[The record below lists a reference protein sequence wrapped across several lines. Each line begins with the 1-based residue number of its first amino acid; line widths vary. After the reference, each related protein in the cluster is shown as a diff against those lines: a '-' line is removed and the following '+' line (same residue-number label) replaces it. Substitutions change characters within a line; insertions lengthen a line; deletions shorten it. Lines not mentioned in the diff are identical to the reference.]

1 MNGRFVLDNTV
12 LSGFAAVGWLSSLGV
27 WHPEYE
33 LTTPE
38 QLWTEEFRPNHDHE
52 RPAWLT
58 VQPVERQVDSERT
71 GQLSDT
77 DWRCLLLANRLG
89 AVLVTRDAPLKRR
102 ASEEGVR
109 TKWQGSLLIETFE
122 TCGITTTAYQE
133 SVGSYLANAHLSAGV
148 EDEIRAAEK

>member
-1 MNGRFVLDNTV
+1 MSGRLVLDNTV
-12 LSGFAAVGWLSSLGV
+12 LSGFAAVGWLSSLSV

-33 LTTPE
+33 LATPE
-38 QLWTEEFRPNHDHE
+38 QLWTEEFRPKHEHE

-58 VQPVERQVDSERT
+58 VRPARGRIAPERP

-77 DWRCLLLANRLG
+77 DWRCLSLADGLD

-102 ASEEGVR
+102 ASQEGVQ

-122 TCGITTTAYQE
+122 TCGISMTAYRE
-133 SVGSYLANAHLSAGV
+133 NVESYLADAHLAAGV
-148 EDEIRAAEK
+148 EEEIRTAEK